1 MTERNRNSGVKWW
14 AITPIVLVVALL
26 VPLGLVLLV
35 LYGLISIVLHAA
47 IWSLWCL
54 RGRDILFVYSD
65 SPVWRD
71 YIRERMLP
79 HLQQRAVILN
89 WSERQRWQFSLA
101 RVAFH
106 HFGGG
111 KEFNPLA
118 VVFRPFRRTRTFR
131 FWQPFRDWKH
141 GHPEALVAMERELF
155 EVAGIIRRA
164 A

>member
-14 AITPIVLVVALL
+14 AIPLIVLVVALL
-26 VPLGLVLLV
+26 VPLGLLLLV
-35 LYGLISIVLHAA
+35 LYGLISVVLHAA

-106 HFGGG
+106 HFGGR

-118 VVFRPFRRTRTFR
+118 VVFRPFCRTRTFR